1 MLLFYIRHG
10 DPIYTPDSLTPRG
23 ERQAEALA
31 KRLGLFGLNRVFTST
46 SNRAKLT
53 AKPTCE
59 LLNLTPVELD
69 WCNENHTWRELA
81 MVNAEGRRMWL
92 FQNNEILPL
101 LASKELL
108 DLGDKW
114 YLHDRFA
121 NTTYREGMERIQKE
135 ADAFL
140 AELGY
145 RHCAGEG
152 YYTAEKPTDERVA
165 LFAHQGF
172 GLAFLSCILD
182 IPYPKFCSHFDMSHS
197 SMTVIAFN
205 EFNGIAI
212 PKVLQLSND
221 SHLYREGILTGY
233 NNGVRF

>member
-10 DPIYTPDSLTPRG
+10 DPIYSPDSLTPRG

-31 KRLGLFGLNRVFTST
+31 KRLCLYGLDRVFTST

-69 WCNENHTWRELA
+69 WCNESHAWQELA
-81 MVNAEGRRMWL
+81 IPNTNGRRMWM
-92 FQNNEILPL
+92 FQNNEMLPL
-101 LASKELL
+101 LASKEVL
-108 DLGDKW
+108 DLGNEW
-114 YLHDRFA
+114 YLHHRFA
-121 NTTYREGMERIQKE
+121 HTTCREGIERIQRE

-145 RHCAGEG
+145 RHCMKEG
-152 YYTAEKPTDERVA
+152 HYTAEKPTDERVA

-182 IPYPKFCSHFDMSHS
+182 IPYPKFCSHFDMGHS
-197 SMTVIAFN
+197 SMTVIEFK

-212 PKVLQLSND
+212 PRVLQLSND

-233 NNGVRF
+233 QNRVRF